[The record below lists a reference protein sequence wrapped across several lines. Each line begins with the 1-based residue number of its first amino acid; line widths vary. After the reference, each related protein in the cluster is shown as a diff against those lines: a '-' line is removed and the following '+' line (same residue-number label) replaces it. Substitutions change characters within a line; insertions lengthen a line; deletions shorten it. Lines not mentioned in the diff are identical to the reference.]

1 MSQSQISSS
10 RLTPS
15 VRLAVKPQDES
26 LNGQQKTDAGQTKE
40 AGATDGKMSESL
52 SDLGFDVSSP
62 EAFRRS
68 LKAFVDSGGIYKDL
82 MLGANQAE
90 KTWSQFQ
97 GAPGQASQDG
107 TAGQES
113 LPSMRAGDLQNAAQH
128 AAVRQKEGRPPV
140 DGRYVQGPPA
150 EAVRAQEANLERGHK
165 GNAVADTQNLL
176 NQAGAG
182 LVQDG
187 LYGPRTQ
194 SAVRQYQQSRGLT
207 PANGIVDAETLSALR
222 EQRPA
227 SHPEQDF
234 SSTAPNGN
242 VGPQP
247 GASAALPAAGQDMD
261 AQYDSY
267 QKIIEDNGGTFNT
280 EPGAVNLLSFRRETN
295 VYDNEGAQAYDDV
308 TMMIRINPETGEK
321 EVKEYKSNT
330 EPQGRYEGQYGVDA
344 NGDGR
349 KDLGRIPYG
358 HYEYE
363 TSSSSAHGNRVLRS
377 THDINADRDTNHD
390 GNFDSS
396 DGPGASA
403 GTSMLFH
410 AGGNNTTGSAGCQT
424 MPPEEYNRFW
434 QDLNA
439 HGNPGKIG
447 YTIVQLDDA

>member
-1 MSQSQISSS
+1 MSTVNSAANHLPT
-10 RLTPS
+10 RT
-15 VRLAVKPQDES
+15 
-26 LNGQQKTDAGQTKE
+26 QTSNQARE
-40 AGATDGKMSESL
+40 AKMKDSL
-52 SDLGFDVSSP
+52 SELGFDVSSTELMQ
-62 EAFRRS
+62 EALRS
-68 LKAFVDSGGIYKDL
+68 FVDAGGIYKDL
-82 MLGANQAE
+82 MLGADAARQS
-90 KTWSQFQ
+90 WSHFQ
-97 GAPGQASQDG
+97 GDSQQG
-107 TAGQES
+107 HPAFEGGQEA
-113 LPSMRAGDLQNAAQH
+113 LPTMRAGDLQNAAQH

-140 DGRYVQGPPA
+140 DGRYVQGPST
-150 EAVRAQEANLERGHK
+150 EAVSAQEANLERGHK
-165 GNAVADTQNLL
+165 GSAVADTQQLL

-194 SAVRQYQQSRGLT
+194 SAVRQFQASRGIT

-227 SHPEQDF
+227 ARPEQDF
-234 SSTAPNGN
+234 SATPPAAN

-247 GASAALPAAGQDMD
+247 SASAALPAAGQDTD
-261 AQYDSY
+261 AQYDAY
-267 QKIIEDNGGTFNT
+267 QQIIEDNGGTFNT

-295 VYDNEGAQAYDDV
+295 VYDNDGAQAYDDV
-308 TMMIRINPETGEK
+308 TVMIRINPETGQK
-321 EVKEYKSNT
+321 EVKEYQSNT
-330 EPQGRYEGQYGVDA
+330 EPQGRYEGRYGVDA
-344 NGDGR
+344 NGDGS

-377 THDINADRDTNHD
+377 THDIMADRDTNHD
-390 GNFDSS
+390 GNFDAS

-424 MPPEEYNRFW
+424 MPPDEYNRFW

-439 HGNPGKIG
+439 HGDPGKIG
-447 YTIVQLDDA
+447 YTIVRLDEPQ